1 MDYPSDPDA
10 RLDPSTGKFTDG
22 DPTTDLPASRDSA
35 DYQNMVFD
43 SLINLIEGAG
53 LEPDEEDLTLVLQ
66 AVASLA
72 GSRRLGEPFW
82 HIGETPPNGAMEYA
96 EQILNRSEYPEL
108 WSYISDPVNGMKLIT
123 QAEAASRPGCWH
135 TGDGSTTFGA
145 PVFFGDFLRVWD
157 STGLIDDS
165 RVLGNWQEDAF
176 QGFDIY
182 GASVFNKTHAANAG
196 GNPYYNHGGGAIG
209 DNSSWD
215 ATASSSD
222 SRSVAVLPMGDDG
235 VNGIPRFST
244 ETRPRNTA
252 LMLCFWYQ

>member
-1 MDYPSDPDA
+1 MDYPSDPAA

-22 DPTTDLPASRDSA
+22 NPATDLPTSRDSA

-53 LEPDEEDLTLVLQ
+53 LTPDEEDLTLVLQ
-66 AVASLA
+66 AVTSLA
-72 GSRRLGEPFW
+72 GGRRLGEPFW

-145 PVFFGDFLRVWD
+145 PVFFSDFIRVWD
-157 STGLIDDS
+157 STGLIDTG
-165 RVLGNWQEDAF
+165 RVLGSF
-176 QGFDIY
+176 QTDELKSHNHSLGLRKSNNSYDS
-182 GASVFNKTHAANAG
+182 GSGNGPMTGSSLNSGDTG
-196 GNPYYNHGGGAIG
+196 G
-209 DNSSWD
+209 
-215 ATASSSD
+215 
-222 SRSVAVLPMGDDG
+222 
-235 VNGIPRFST
+235 T

>member
-22 DPTTDLPASRDSA
+22 NPATDLPASRDSA
-35 DYQNMVFD
+35 YYQNMVFD

-53 LEPDEEDLTLVLQ
+53 LTPDENDLTLVLQ

-72 GSRRLGEPFW
+72 GNRQLGEPFW

-165 RVLGNWQEDAF
+165 RVLGSWQEDEF
-176 QGFDIY
+176 KSHSHTLERSSNDGI
-182 GASVFNKTHAANAG
+182 FN
-196 GNPYYNHGGGAIG
+196 GGGANNVRYGSDG
-209 DNSSWD
+209 DTGSS
-215 ATASSSD
+215 
-222 SRSVAVLPMGDDG
+222 GG
-235 VNGIPRFST
+235 T

>member
-22 DPTTDLPASRDSA
+22 NPATDLPASRDSA

-53 LEPDEEDLTLVLQ
+53 LTPDENDLTLVLQ

-72 GSRRLGEPFW
+72 GNRQLGEPFW

-96 EQILNRSEYPEL
+96 GQILNRSEYPEL

-135 TGDGSTTFGA
+135 TGDGSGTFGV
-145 PVFFGDFLRVWD
+145 PVFSGDFIRVWD

-165 RVLGNWQEDAF
+165 RVLGSWQGDAF
-176 QGFDIY
+176 KSHDHN
-182 GASVFNKTHAANAG
+182 AAANG
-196 GNPYYNHGGGAIG
+196 GTSSDSGNPYGLYRGSGSTTNTRSAIENEGG
-209 DNSSWD
+209 D
-215 ATASSSD
+215 
-222 SRSVAVLPMGDDG
+222 
-235 VNGIPRFST
+235 

>member
-53 LEPDEEDLTLVLQ
+53 LTPDENDLTLVLQ

-72 GSRRLGEPFW
+72 GNRQLGEPFW

-176 QGFDIY
+176 QGFDIQ
-182 GASVFNKTHAANAG
+182 SKIAADSAG
-196 GNPYYNHGGGAIG
+196 GGGITSGLNDSGYKILA
-209 DNSSWD
+209 STFD
-215 ATASSSD
+215 ASF
-222 SRSVAVLPMGDDG
+222 VNDG
-235 VNGIPRFST
+235 TNGTPRIST

>member
-165 RVLGNWQEDAF
+165 RVLGSF
-176 QGFDIY
+176 QDFAVENATGSVGGVRNDN
-182 GASVFNKTHAANAG
+182 ASYEPTGPFAVTASAG
-196 GNPYYNHGGGAIG
+196 NFTNGGALM
-209 DNSSWD
+209 SWVD
-215 ATASSSD
+215 FD
-222 SRSVAVLPMGDDG
+222 LSRSI
-235 VNGIPRFST
+235 NTST

>member
-1 MDYPSDPDA
+1 
-10 RLDPSTGKFTDG
+10 
-22 DPTTDLPASRDSA
+22 
-35 DYQNMVFD
+35 MVFD

-165 RVLGNWQEDAF
+165 RVLGSF
-176 QGFDIY
+176 QDFAVENATGSVGGVRNDN
-182 GASVFNKTHAANAG
+182 ASYEPTGPFAVTASAG
-196 GNPYYNHGGGAIG
+196 NFTNGGALM
-209 DNSSWD
+209 SWVD
-215 ATASSSD
+215 FD
-222 SRSVAVLPMGDDG
+222 LSRSI
-235 VNGIPRFST
+235 NTST

>member
-22 DPTTDLPASRDSA
+22 NPATDLPASRDSA

-53 LEPDEEDLTLVLQ
+53 LTPDEEDLTLVLQ
-66 AVASLA
+66 SVAILA
-72 GSRRLGEPFW
+72 GGRRLGEPFW

-145 PVFFGDFLRVWD
+145 PVFLGDFIRVWD
-157 STGLIDDS
+157 STGLIDTG
-165 RVLGNWQEDAF
+165 RVLGSF
-176 QGFDIY
+176 QTDELKSHTHEVY
-182 GASVFNKTHAANAG
+182 GVSKKINGPHTDYSYSTSWG
-196 GNPYYNHGGGAIG
+196 GTQSSLATGGA
-209 DNSSWD
+209 
-215 ATASSSD
+215 
-222 SRSVAVLPMGDDG
+222 
-235 VNGIPRFST
+235 